1 MRVGLGLTS
10 WHNMNQGSPKKR
22 DESSSDGSVRVQKFL
37 ADQGVCS
44 RRHAEEMIAFGEVLI
59 NGQPAVLGQKVLPGV
74 DRVNVRGKFVT
85 LKNPVKIVLLV
96 NKPRGLICSND
107 DPHNPRT
114 VFEVLPPVWRKLRL
128 FCVGRLDKES
138 EGLLVLTNDG
148 ALAHRLAH
156 PSSGVVKRYR
166 VVLSKPFDRTH
177 VKNMK
182 AGIQVDG
189 EILKADEVIWF
200 DKGAGADHRVE
211 IHLHQGRKREIR
223 RMMERL
229 GYFVDRLERIQIG
242 GLTIKGLGPGS
253 VRQLTPKEIRLLSA
267 GAVTSKEGDN
277 FENLSFAD
285 GPSVP
290 FEDAD

>member
-1 MRVGLGLTS
+1 MISGRSNKG
-10 WHNMNQGSPKKR
+10 
-22 DESSSDGSVRVQKFL
+22 EEASSDGSVRVQKFL

-44 RRHAEEMIAFGEVLI
+44 RRHAEEMIAFGEVLV
-59 NGQPAVLGQKVLPGV
+59 NGQPAKLGQKVVPGV

-107 DPHNPRT
+107 DPHNDRT

-148 ALAHRLAH
+148 ALAHTLAH

-166 VVLSKPFDRTH
+166 VLLSRPFDREH
-177 VKNMK
+177 VKVMK
-182 AGIQVDG
+182 AGVMVEG
-189 EILKADEVIWF
+189 EMLKADEVLWL
-200 DKGAGADHRVE
+200 DKPGDANRRIE

-229 GYFVDRLERIQIG
+229 GYFVERLERVQIG
-242 GLTIKGLGPGS
+242 AVTIKGMGPGS
-253 VRQLTPKEIRLLSA
+253 VRQLTPREIRLLSA
-267 GAVTSKEGDN
+267 GAIKDKGAAE
-277 FENLSFAD
+277 EIRAPFAD

-290 FEDAD
+290 FEDGE